1 MNSIGQ
7 GGLQMEFTI
16 IALFSLSIIL
26 FSVSFF
32 KKDRNKEVE
41 TQIENFSIT
50 LMQEI
55 YQLKK
60 KIKVLEEEIL
70 IGQDQRY
77 FTNTQ
82 NRPLT
87 YDRDKILALY
97 EDGHSLE
104 EIENITGISVEKL
117 NEILG

>member
-1 MNSIGQ
+1 
-7 GGLQMEFTI
+7 MEYTI
-16 IALFSLSIIL
+16 IALFSLSILL
-26 FSVSFF
+26 FIISFV

-70 IGQDQRY
+70 IGQDDRY
-77 FTNTQ
+77 FTNGQ
-82 NRPLT
+82 DNMVT

-104 EIENITGISVEKL
+104 EIEEITGISIEKIQ
-117 NEILG
+117 EILG

>member
-1 MNSIGQ
+1 
-7 GGLQMEFTI
+7 MELTL

-26 FSVSFF
+26 FLISFV

-41 TQIENFSIT
+41 AQIENFSIS

-70 IGQDQRY
+70 IGQDNHY

-82 NRPLT
+82 TNSII

-97 EDGHSLE
+97 EDGHSSE
-104 EIENITGISVEKL
+104 EIETITGLSSDQINDLLS
-117 NEILG
+117 